1 MSNNN
6 QNVPET
12 GSLNPPAPPRKIV
25 TDSADPL
32 KRKIPSNPSQHK
44 NK

>member
-6 QNVPET
+6 QNVPEK

-32 KRKIPSNPSQHK
+32 KRKAPTNPSQQGSK
-44 NK
+44 